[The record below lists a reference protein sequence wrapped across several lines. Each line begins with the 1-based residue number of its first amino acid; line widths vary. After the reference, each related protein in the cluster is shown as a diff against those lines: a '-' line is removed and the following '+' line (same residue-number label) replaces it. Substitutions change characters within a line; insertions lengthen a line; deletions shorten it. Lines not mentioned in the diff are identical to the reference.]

1 MASSITNQR
10 YYDTDD
16 DSSLNSEENDQERIL
31 SKEFGE
37 ATEVGK
43 KQSPTNDGDNDEAR
57 MLLKKRK
64 APRPKLTMSK
74 LKSELVPLQNTCA
87 GLRSYRK
94 RGDEVRYINTLMRTV
109 KEWTEGMFPH
119 AAWEDTIDT
128 IQKMGDTRECKDY
141 MKVMRNEMRRKV
153 LTEEFGVERADEML
167 SVIVLPRQQLQ
178 GVEGGGGGRV
188 DGSPT
193 SVAQIPAAAAMENP
207 YGRSNVGAT
216 SVAVPGVSGN
226 SNPYNRNS
234 NNNDAEQNR
243 SHNKY
248 KYDDEEEEHE
258 VQFDDHVVDA
268 KGNEMDVAPAA
279 TKDDAASQKANEKD
293 EQLQKEKPLIVRRR
307 TILDDDD
314 EEDIDEKEGDDN
326 NFNMGELPQQKSDND
341 QSNIDSDDENES
353 LFAPVLT
360 SRSSNSSPPK
370 VEDDESGCSENE
382 DILNDDA
389 TRPYVD
395 DDATVA
401 YIEYSSDNNDNDAI
415 HQVHTNDGM
424 VDVNVSDE
432 EEKRAEDARTYHEE
446 VHQNTSDKVDVSI
459 LECNAAEELI
469 QVSDS
474 RMETEQ
480 LVLDSTQ
487 GDEDIDD
494 DERQVCSQ
502 RDEES
507 DLPAQ
512 SKLVTHPEQ
521 LVFGPT
527 QGDED
532 IDDEEREVCSHSDE
546 QSGPLAK
553 SQLVTDS
560 EQLILDASEEISDQ

>member
-10 YYDTDD
+10 YYDSDD

-43 KQSPTNDGDNDEAR
+43 KQSPNNDGDNDEAR

-74 LKSELVPLQNTCA
+74 LKSELLPLQNTCA

-119 AAWEDTIDT
+119 AAWEDTIET

-141 MKVMRNEMRRKV
+141 MKVMRNEMRRRV
-153 LTEEFGVERADEML
+153 LTEEFGAERADEML

-178 GVEGGGGGRV
+178 GVEGGGGGV
-188 DGSPT
+188 DVSPT
-193 SVAQIPAAAAMENP
+193 SVAQIPAVAVMENP
-207 YGRSNVGAT
+207 YGRSNVGGPT

-248 KYDDEEEEHE
+248 KDDDEEEEHE
-258 VQFDDHVVDA
+258 VQFDDHVVGA
-268 KGNEMDVAPAA
+268 KGNEMPAA
-279 TKDDAASQKANEKD
+279 TKDDAASHKANEKD
-293 EQLQKEKPLIVRRR
+293 VQLQKEKLSITRRR

-314 EEDIDEKEGDDN
+314 EEDIDEKEGADKN
-326 NFNMGELPQQKSDND
+326 SNMGELPQQKSDND
-341 QSNIDSDDENES
+341 QINIDSDDENES

-360 SRSSNSSPPK
+360 SRSSDSSPPK

-401 YIEYSSDNNDNDAI
+401 YVGYSSDTNDNDAI

-432 EEKRAEDARTYHEE
+432 EEKRAKDTRTSHEE
-446 VHQNTSDKVDVSI
+446 VNQNTSDKVDVSI
-459 LECNAAEELI
+459 LNGNTAEELL

-474 RMETEQ
+474 RTETEQ
-480 LVLDSTQ
+480 LVVDSTQ
-487 GDEDIDD
+487 GDEDIDVE
-494 DERQVCSQ
+494 ERKVCSQ

-546 QSGPLAK
+546 KSGPPAK